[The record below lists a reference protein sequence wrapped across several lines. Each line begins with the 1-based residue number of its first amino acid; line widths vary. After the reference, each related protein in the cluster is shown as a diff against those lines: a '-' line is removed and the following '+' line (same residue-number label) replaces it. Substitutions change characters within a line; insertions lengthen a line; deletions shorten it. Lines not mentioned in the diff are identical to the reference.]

1 MEYSLDQS
9 ISIIVQKLSLAA
21 SKVAQDSHTEVI
33 GKTSAFTL
41 EVIDELFDDL
51 SEACK
56 HNVYFEANRKLYF
69 DLIEFTREQCQKEDV
84 RYTVKKY
91 LINSLIKLICE
102 IGEH

>member
-9 ISIIVQKLSLAA
+9 ISIIVQKLSLAS
-21 SKVAQDSHTEVI
+21 SKVDQDSHTEVI

-41 EVIDELFDDL
+41 ETLDVLFDSL
-51 SEACK
+51 SEVCR
-56 HNVYFEANRKLYF
+56 HNLYFEANRKLYF
-69 DLIEFTREQCQKEDV
+69 DIIEFIREQCKREDV

-102 IGEH
+102 IKEH

>member
-9 ISIIVQKLSLAA
+9 IGIIVQKLSLAA

-41 EVIDELFDDL
+41 EVIDELFDNL
-51 SEACK
+51 SEAYK

-69 DLIEFTREQCQKEDV
+69 DIIEFTREQCQKEDV